1 MPQAVTDYVKEVL
14 RRSAT
19 ISRSSPLTVLR
30 DGRCQKVGERRAE
43 EVDQGGIADVAER
56 GELPFKRLLDASKSS
71 LREKGERSLH
81 LICGRL
87 EIPWPNDPT
96 KKTKAPIYLLKVELM
111 SVTSGYRMKQASDD
125 SCWELNPMI
134 PLLLAQVGVPT
145 ASDLP
150 SEVDLGGLGTVL
162 NSIEVL
168 RLLCGP
174 SAGVDD
180 AYVLANISS
189 ADIRITRHLKEDV
202 MARNLAGN
210 DVVKAKLEARVIEPT
225 VLPVGDAG
233 IEGLGVVLP
242 CDDSQL
248 RVIQLSDQGVSLQ
261 VEGPPGTGKSQTI
274 ANIIANF
281 ILKDKKV
288 LFVCEK
294 AVAVAQVKERLE
306 RAGLGEALLYLHDEN
321 AERLAFV
328 RQAAALA
335 PRVPRPQDGSIA
347 QLQDLRRQ
355 LNDGWIRG
363 CSALHPAATDLAKQ
377 EGVAGLIRLK
387 RELGEHLQMVEIHGH
402 SAMTHQRLQELFRV
416 VSEWTEMAGEL
427 KDGDSPWNHV
437 RGELYQAD
445 PSSESKVRA
454 AIKELLELDADLPAL
469 HEKLVRLGLI
479 APLVRLG
486 DVVRAAHV
494 ARLVTSQPKVSQL
507 LINCAQASSGNLSR
521 LRLEWQELQ
530 TLQMRVHPVDF
541 ALFDEQSFSQSLGQL
556 GRALGVAAERMSWE
570 DLRALRQA
578 MEADLT
584 ALATAR
590 GLARQLCDLMGA
602 RVTESVSEL
611 RQVVAAHENLR
622 AVNLAVPMSWWT
634 QEVPPG
640 DQVAS
645 WRLRLKELA
654 DLCERT
660 PWVASPSLAKPKV
673 PDLVRMLGLEPD
685 AFVSVYECAEGGEE
699 PIFKYFRPSSDG
711 KTFLRSLY
719 GNSLPEGMRWRDW
732 LDLCRHTLEVRDS
745 LWRFHEASKA
755 LPAFV
760 TLHEV
765 FLAEPDKSG
774 CSKILQSTQ
783 LRLLS
788 ALAKQVTDLRAN
800 RLFLANPG
808 VAAAYWSNTEFGAD
822 RYANGL
828 STTLENRL
836 VQLSGE
842 FGFDDISV
850 IRSVMENRHVALT
863 NFMRTAAVN
872 GTKSDMCLG
881 ETLSD
886 GVRRKVLG
894 RNLTAVED
902 YRAMRD
908 VSPHWALKDSSDWDA
923 AMRDVKWKEDLT
935 LRLTGES
942 IELAPVL
949 WAELDA
955 QLTDWLARRGKC
967 AGCIRDIF
975 EFAADEF
982 DDFARARAICH
993 GLHIGAVRQA
1003 AWLRKDY
1010 WYRSISRVSELQS
1023 FFQSMMT
1030 GRIEPRMAWKVF
1042 QFNFLHRCDVAN
1054 GPRGQ
1059 EHAQSLNQ
1067 FAELDGKLAALSVAQ
1082 LKRKLHEAQQKAA
1095 SDFGPASAEIR
1106 RLSGLSRIM
1115 RSIREI
1121 LRLEGMSG
1129 YLRAAK
1135 PCWMMSPASLSS
1147 FVGID
1152 PANAQSASGP
1162 QFDVVVFDE
1171 ASQMRV
1177 MEAVYCM
1184 SYAKQSVIVGDRK
1197 QLPPTNFFRGGLTDL
1212 DDTDD
1217 FVESVLEEFG
1227 GVFRDEGP
1235 MSTRVSL
1242 LSHYR
1247 SETPDLIAFNN
1258 ARFYGG
1264 SLEVCPPRV
1273 VSGTGLKQEY
1283 VPAGRFVGQVNRAE
1297 AERIVELV
1305 VEHVTKR
1312 PDRSLGVVVMNYNQM
1327 ELVEELLADAP
1338 GFVQLFMSD
1347 DESFFLRNLETVQG
1361 DEADYIIL
1369 GLTYGKGEDGRFS
1382 ASSLG
1387 PLTKNGGH
1395 RRLNVATSRSRLGM
1409 TVLSSLV
1416 DQDLAASSAVSEG
1429 FQGFREFLAYLR
1441 LSKTDNDFGITQK
1454 APAESVGPSQELL
1467 ACGKIFESEVIEFL
1481 QAAGLDVR
1489 PGYGAGRYRIDI
1501 VVRDGGRNILA
1512 VECDGASYH
1521 AIATAR
1527 TRDRGRRE
1535 LLQSKGWR
1543 FHRVWSRDWFHDR
1556 DAEQARLM
1564 AAVQEAR
1571 EARGEPAKT

>member
-14 RRSAT
+14 RRSAS

-30 DGRCQKVGERRAE
+30 DGRCQQVGERRAE
-43 EVDQGGIADVAER
+43 VVDQGGIADVAER

-87 EIPWPNDPT
+87 EMPWPTDPT

-111 SVTSGYRMKQASDD
+111 SVPSGYRLRQASDD
-125 SCWELNPMI
+125 STWELNPLI
-134 PLLLAQVGVPT
+134 PLLLAQAGVAS

-150 SEVDLGGLGTVL
+150 AEVALGGLG
-162 NSIEVL
+162 EVHNAIALL
-168 RLLCGP
+168 RLLCGT
-174 SAGVDD
+174 SGCVDE

-202 MARNLAGN
+202 MARGLAGN
-210 DVVKAKLEARVIEPT
+210 DVVKAKLEGRVIEPSS
-225 VLPVGDAG
+225 PPIGDSG
-233 IEGLGVVLP
+233 IESLGIVLP

-306 RAGLGEALLYLHDEN
+306 RAGLGAALLYLHDEN
-321 AERLAFV
+321 AERIGFV
-328 RQAAALA
+328 QQAAALA
-335 PRVPRPQDGSIA
+335 PRVPRPQDGSIV
-347 QLQDLRRQ
+347 QLKALRQQ
-355 LNDGWIRG
+355 LNDGWSRG
-363 CSALHPAATDLAKQ
+363 CSVLHPAASDLTKQ
-377 EGVAGLIRLK
+377 EGVAALIRLK
-387 RELGEHLQMVEIHGH
+387 RELGERLQMVEIHAH
-402 SAMTHQRLQELFRV
+402 PSLTYQRLQELFRV
-416 VSEWTEMAGEL
+416 VSEWAEMAIELRDGE
-427 KDGDSPWNHV
+427 SPWNQV

-445 PSSESKVRA
+445 PSSESKVR
-454 AIKELLELDADLPAL
+454 ISVKELEELNEELPVL
-469 HEKLVRLGLI
+469 HEKFVRLGLV
-479 APLVRLG
+479 APLACLR

-494 ARLVTSQPKVSQL
+494 ARLVMSQPPASGL
-507 LINCAQASSGNLSR
+507 LLGCVQASSGNLSR

-530 TLQMRVHPVDF
+530 NLQLRVHPVDF
-541 ALFDEQSFSQSLGQL
+541 SGFDEATFTQALGQL
-556 GRALGVAAERMSWE
+556 GRALGTQAERMTWD
-570 DLRALRQA
+570 DLIALRMT
-578 MEADLT
+578 MESDLT
-584 ALATAR
+584 ALTTAQ
-590 GLARQLCDLMGA
+590 GMARQLCNLMGA
-602 RVTESVSEL
+602 RVTESVPEL
-611 RQVVAAHENLR
+611 RQIVAAHESLCALNSQ
-622 AVNLAVPMSWWT
+622 VHHSWWS
-634 QEVPPG
+634 QAMSPC

-645 WRLRLKELA
+645 WRLRMKELA
-654 DLCERT
+654 DLCDRA
-660 PWVASPSLAKPKV
+660 PWVATPTLAKPKV
-673 PDLVRMLGLEPD
+673 ADLVRIIGLQPE
-685 AFVSVYECAEGGEE
+685 AFASVYECAEGGDE
-699 PIFKYFRPSSDG
+699 PIFKYFRPSTEC
-711 KTFLRSLY
+711 KNFLRSLY
-719 GNSLPEGMRWRDW
+719 GHSLPEEMRWRDW
-732 LDLCRHTLEVRDS
+732 LDLCRYSLELRDS
-745 LWRFHEASKA
+745 LWRFHDSSKA
-755 LPAFV
+755 LPVFVALQEAFL
-760 TLHEV
+760 T
-765 FLAEPDKSG
+765 EPGQAG
-774 CSKILQSTQ
+774 CTKILQSTQ

-788 ALAKQVTDLRAN
+788 ALAKLVTDLRQN
-800 RLFLANPG
+800 PLFLADPG
-808 VAAAYWSNTEFGAD
+808 VAAAYWSNTRHVAD
-822 RYANGL
+822 QCAKGL

-836 VQLSGE
+836 VQLAGE
-842 FGFDDISV
+842 YGFDQLLV
-850 IRSVMENRHVALT
+850 IRSSMEIRY
-863 NFMRTAAVN
+863 FAVTTFIRVV
-872 GTKSDMCLG
+872 GMSGIKSEMSLG

-886 GVRRKVLG
+886 GVRRKMLG
-894 RNLTAVED
+894 RNLTALED

-908 VSPHWALKDSSDWDA
+908 VSPHWSLKEYSDWDA
-923 AMRDVKWKEDLT
+923 AARDVKWKEDLT
-935 LRLTGES
+935 LQLSGDA

-949 WAELDA
+949 WSDLDA
-955 QLTDWLARRGKC
+955 QLTVWLGRRGKST
-967 AGCIRDIF
+967 GCIRDIF
-975 EFAADEF
+975 EFSADDF
-982 DDFARARAICH
+982 DDFAKSRSICM
-993 GLHIGAVRQA
+993 GLKSGMTRQA

-1054 GPRGQ
+1054 GERGQ

-1067 FAELDGKLAALSVAQ
+1067 FAELDGKLTELSVAQ
-1082 LKRKLHEAQQKAA
+1082 LKRKLHELQLKAS

-1106 RLSGLSRIM
+1106 RLAGLTRIM

-1121 LRLEGMSG
+1121 LRLDGMSG

-1147 FVGID
+1147 FVGVD
-1152 PANAQSASGP
+1152 AANLQSVSEP

-1184 SYAKQSVIVGDRK
+1184 SYAKQSIIVGDRK
-1197 QLPPTNFFRGGLTDL
+1197 QLPPTNFFRGGLTDQ

-1227 GVFRDEGP
+1227 GVFREEGP
-1235 MSTRVSL
+1235 SSTKVSL

-1258 ARFYGG
+1258 ARYYSG
-1264 SLEVCPPRV
+1264 SLEVCPPRA
-1273 VSGTGLKQEY
+1273 VSGTGLRHEHI
-1283 VPAGRFVGQVNRAE
+1283 AEGRFVGQINRAE
-1297 AERIVELV
+1297 AQRITDLV

-1312 PDRSLGVVVMNYNQM
+1312 PDRSLGVVVMNYSQM
-1327 ELVEELLADAP
+1327 ELVENLLTDAP

-1347 DESFFLRNLETVQG
+1347 EESFFLRNLETVQG

-1382 ASSLG
+1382 AASLG
-1387 PLTKNGGH
+1387 PLTKSGGH

-1416 DQDLAASSAVSEG
+1416 DHDLAGSSAVSEG
-1429 FQGFREFLAYLR
+1429 FQLFREFLAYLR
-1441 LSKTDNDFGITQK
+1441 QSKADNDFGITQK
-1454 APAESVGPSQELL
+1454 APVESSGPSQVLL
-1467 ACGKIFESEVIEFL
+1467 GCEKVFESEVIEFL

-1501 VVRDGGRNILA
+1501 VILDRGSNMLA

-1521 AIATAR
+1521 AMTTAR
-1527 TRDRGRRE
+1527 SRDRARRE
-1535 LLQSKGWR
+1535 HLQAKGWR
-1543 FHRVWSRDWFHDR
+1543 FHRVWSRDWYHDR
-1556 DAEQARLM
+1556 EAEQGRLM
-1564 AAVQEAR
+1564 AAFRDACEAK
-1571 EARGEPAKT
+1571 GIVP